1 MPDQNVRSAK
11 EIIMDLISTL
21 NDSYPDYD
29 FSQTQAEQFCSQDI
43 QTVIKSVNENL
54 SELEEKDD
62 SSSSADHKNFLTR
75 LWETFDELMNLKR
88 CDVFSYMPDMEGDPF
103 SDGSLWS
110 FNFFFVNQDVG
121 YILYFTCVATSKFNT
136 NPEMSGLDSG
146 GDSNDEVS
154 GESETDAYEEDG
166 AGEDEEDADLLE

>member
-1 MPDQNVRSAK
+1 MPDHNVRTAK

-29 FSQTQAEQFCSQDI
+29 FSQTQADQFCSQDI
-43 QTVIKSVNENL
+43 QTVINSVNENL
-54 SELEEKDD
+54 SELEEKD
-62 SSSSADHKNFLTR
+62 SASSSADHKNFLTR

-88 CDVFSYMPDMEGDPF
+88 CDVFSYMSDMEGDPF

-110 FNFFFVNQDVG
+110 FNYFFVNQDAG
-121 YILYFTCVATSKFNT
+121 YILYFTCVATSKFNSH
-136 NPEMSGLDSG
+136 PEMSGLDSG

-154 GESETDAYEEDG
+154 GESETDAYEDG
-166 AGEDEEDADLLE
+166 GGEDEEDADLLE